1 MTNNAGERLFQAMEQ
16 IPDDIILEAAQ
27 EQIIADTAESDSN
40 KQAEAVQGN
49 KDSNSADAADG
60 GMAGTQAKNCR
71 AGTCWRRS

>member
-49 KDSNSADAADG
+49 KD
-60 GMAGTQAKNCR
+60 M
-71 AGTCWRRS
+71 